1 MQNSSTRLEVRMTRF
16 WKFAAVTAVSAMV
29 LSWTLPAGAQT
40 SATVVNVIAGKSGFT
55 FALSKSTVPH
65 GTLTFKVK
73 NAGQFPHSFKLC
85 SSPKGG
91 NANSC
96 AGKGTPTIAP
106 GASASLHVT
115 LTQKGS
121 YEYLCTVPGHAAN
134 GMKGILKVT

>member
-1 MQNSSTRLEVRMTRF
+1 MSRIQM
-16 WKFAAVTAVSAMV
+16 FAAVTAVSAIV
-29 LSWTLPAGAQT
+29 LSCALPAGART
-40 SATVVNVIAGKSGFT
+40 SATVVNVTAGKSGFS

-65 GTLTFKVK
+65 GAVTFKVK
-73 NAGQFPHSFKLC
+73 NAGGFPHSFKVC

-91 NANSC
+91 KANSC

-106 GASASLHVT
+106 GASATLSVT
-115 LTQKGS
+115 FTKKGS

>member
-1 MQNSSTRLEVRMTRF
+1 MTRF

-29 LSWTLPAGAQT
+29 LAWTLPAGAQT

-65 GTLTFKVK
+65 GAITFKVK
-73 NAGQFPHSFKLC
+73 NAGQFPHAFKLC

-96 AGKGTPTIAP
+96 PGKGTPTIAP

-115 LTQKGS
+115 LTKKGS

>member
-1 MQNSSTRLEVRMTRF
+1 MQGSTTRLEVRMRRARI
-16 WKFAAVTAVSAMV
+16 FAAVTAVSAIV
-29 LSWTLPAGAQT
+29 LSFVVPAGAQ
-40 SATVVNVIAGKSGFT
+40 SAATVVNVTAGKSGFS

-65 GTLTFKVK
+65 GTVTFKVK
-73 NAGQFPHSFKLC
+73 NAGGFPHSFKLC

-91 NANSC
+91 TANSC

-106 GASASLHVT
+106 GASASLSAT
-115 LTQKGS
+115 LAKGS